1 MRLKEHSTE
10 SQHCALMTLDG
21 IRSSSTAAAAHMK
34 DEELFV
40 LKTSR
45 VCPTVACWHHA
56 TRSLAT
62 DIPAES
68 VPNTQCSSNNT
79 HTRFFWLVSLTF
91 KKFLLP
97 TSFLLAL
104 ARSPRDL
111 HAISISRHPR
121 PGEQKRR
128 QKTRPLIGFFFRQLR
143 HSPARRGNIPVK
155 KETCI
160 LWRRLEISGFLSA
173 GSQTCFSSRVEKRE
187 TVNTCL
193 SWWISGSSL

>member
-97 TSFLLAL
+97 TSFLLAP
-104 ARSPRDL
+104 ATRSPRDL

-128 QKTRPLIGFFFRQLR
+128 QKARPLIGFFSSTPVTHR
-143 HSPARRGNIPVK
+143 PAEVISQFK
-155 KETCI
+155 KK
-160 LWRRLEISGFLSA
+160 LVFSG
-173 GSQTCFSSRVEKRE
+173 V
-187 TVNTCL
+187 V
-193 SWWISGSSL
+193 